1 MRVRT
6 ELKAP
11 APEAIGW
18 RIVRQLAWPYRRQL
32 LFIALFAVLA
42 TGMDLMAPL
51 IYREAVNDIAG
62 LFVGS
67 SSASTTPDT
76 GSMLDMMDVEGE
88 DTASAPDNLADPD
101 SDTPPVA
108 TTPLPP
114 SISDSSSSAA
124 RHPRAIVRP
133 PVHKKPPIRRA
144 LPRRSGPRPAPPSV
158 RPEPHTRH
166 HVARR
171 TVSQTFPTL
180 MWAVVGLFGI
190 NVLSHLCELIADQRT
205 VRLASLIES
214 DFIRGTFGHVLRLPL
229 SFFSRRASGTLAK
242 QIDQSDQIGP
252 IVTALAKD
260 VAPALLSMVGVLIIM
275 FMQSW
280 RLSLAALVTLPPYAM
295 VVMRSSRRLETGLTR
310 YYEMWDSV
318 SSRIQDALGAIKT
331 VKLSGAERRE
341 TERLG
346 EQASSA
352 YDTHAERNRLANR
365 YVFLQSSLSYLSQAL
380 VLGFGGWLVLERGLT
395 PGDVVMFV
403 VYLDRLYSPIES
415 LTSISVTLQE
425 HLTSLERASRL
436 LDAEPERLTG
446 AGLQPGPGRVEFRQ
460 VRFGYTPER
469 TVLHDLSIVLEAGR
483 TTALVGPSGAGKTTT
498 ADLMLR
504 LYDVESGEILLDG
517 QDLGLLD
524 PSAVR
529 SQVGVVAADGA
540 IFRGSLA
547 DNLRYKRPEATAA
560 EVHAAALTAGL
571 SATLARLPQGLETE
585 VGEGGI
591 GLSVG
596 ERQRLQIAR
605 ALVGRPRVLI
615 LDEATANL
623 DYATEQGIRQAVLD
637 RPNKPTT
644 LVITHRYAM
653 AETCDR
659 VIVLQAGKVLA
670 QGTPAELIRSCEWFA
685 NFAQSGEPKDTESP
699 AQVAADVEEAEQED
713 DEES

>member
-1 MRVRT
+1 M
-6 ELKAP
+6 
-11 APEAIGW
+11 AIDPLVTQSAASW

-32 LFIALFAVLA
+32 LFIAVFALLA
-42 TGMDLMAPL
+42 TGMDLLAPL

-67 SSASTTPDT
+67 SSASNGVDP
-76 GSMLDMMDVEGE
+76 GSDPGAMLDMMDEEGSE
-88 DTASAPDNLADPD
+88 PATGPDPGIDP
-101 SDTPPVA
+101 PPAVVLS
-108 TTPLPP
+108 LPP
-114 SISDSSSSAA
+114 SISDSSAPA
-124 RHPRAIVRP
+124 PRHPAAV
-133 PVHKKPPIRRA
+133 VAK
-144 LPRRSGPRPAPPSV
+144 
-158 RPEPHTRH
+158 PEPHTRH

-180 MWAVVGLFGI
+180 MWAVAGLFGI
-190 NVLSHLCELIADQRT
+190 NLLSHLCELIADQRT
-205 VRLASLIES
+205 VWLASRIES

-229 SFFSRRASGTLAK
+229 RFFSQRASGTLAK
-242 QIDQSDQIGP
+242 QIHQSDQIAP

-260 VAPALLSMVGVLIIM
+260 VAPAFISMAGVLVIM
-275 FMQSW
+275 FLQSW
-280 RLSLAALVTLPPYAM
+280 RLTLIALVTLPPYAM

-310 YYEMWDSV
+310 YFEMWDSV

-341 TERLG
+341 TEHLRQ
-346 EQASSA
+346 QAVLA
-352 YDTHAERNRLANR
+352 YDTHSERNRLANR
-365 YVFLQSSLSYLSQAL
+365 YIFLQSLLSYLSQAL

-425 HLTSLERASRL
+425 HLTSLERANRL
-436 LDAEPERLTG
+436 LTAEPENLNG
-446 AGLQPGPGRVEFRQ
+446 VGLEPGPGRVEFHR
-460 VRFGYTPER
+460 VRFGYSPER
-469 TVLHDLSIVLEAGR
+469 PVLQDLSIVLEPGR

-517 QDLGLLD
+517 QDLALLD

-529 SQVGVVAADGA
+529 SQIGVVAADGA
-540 IFRGSLA
+540 IFRGTLA
-547 DNLRYKRPEATAA
+547 DNLRYKRPEATFE

-605 ALVGRPRVLI
+605 ALVGRPRVLV

-623 DYATEQGIRQAVLD
+623 DYATEQGIRQALLE
-637 RPNKPTT
+637 RPDKPTT

-653 AETCDR
+653 AENCDQ

-670 QGTPAELIRSCEWFA
+670 RGTPAELLQSCEWFA
-685 NFAQSGEPKDTESP
+685 NFARSGEQKEADP
-699 AQVAADVEEAEQED
+699 ASAPLVPDGGGAEDGEEAED
-713 DEES
+713 A

>member
-1 MRVRT
+1 VGIEARVSDPDAT
-6 ELKAP
+6 
-11 APEAIGW
+11 GW

-32 LFIALFAVLA
+32 LFVALFALLA
-42 TGMDLMAPL
+42 TGTDLLAPL

-62 LFVGS
+62 LFV
-67 SSASTTPDT
+67 DT
-76 GSMLDMMDVEGE
+76 APESLPAQPGVMLDMVDEEGG
-88 DTASAPDNLADPD
+88 ASAPLDGVDPG
-101 SDTPPVA
+101 SEPQAVIAP
-108 TTPLPP
+108 PLPP
-114 SISDSSSSAA
+114 SISDSSKPAPRHVRPGARPPAHRKPPA
-124 RHPRAIVRP
+124 RHGSPHRSTSRP
-133 PVHKKPPIRRA
+133 
-144 LPRRSGPRPAPPSV
+144 G
-158 RPEPHTRH
+158 PEPHTRH
-166 HVARR
+166 HVAPR

-205 VRLASLIES
+205 VRLASRIEA
-214 DFIRGTFGHVLRLPL
+214 DFISGTFGHVLRLPL
-229 SFFSRRASGTLAK
+229 RFFSNRASGTLAK
-242 QIDQSDQIGP
+242 QIDQSDQIAP

-280 RLSLAALVTLPPYAM
+280 RLTLAALVTLPPYAM

-341 TERLG
+341 TEHLQR
-346 EQASSA
+346 QAQRA
-352 YDTHAERNRLANR
+352 YETHSERNRLANR
-365 YVFLQSSLSYLSQAL
+365 YIFLQSSLSYLSQAL

-415 LTSISVTLQE
+415 LTSVSVTLQE
-425 HLTSLERASRL
+425 HLTSLTRANRL
-436 LDAEPERLTG
+436 LVAQPEKLDG
-446 AGLQPGPGRVEFRQ
+446 EGLEPGPGRVEFRD
-460 VRFGYTPER
+460 VCFSYTPER
-469 TVLHDLSIVLEAGR
+469 PVLQDLSIVLEAGR

-504 LYDVESGEILLDG
+504 LYDVESGAILLDG
-517 QDLGLLD
+517 QDLALLD

-529 SQVGVVAADGA
+529 SRIGLVAADGA
-540 IFRGSLA
+540 IFRGTLA
-547 DNLRYKRPEATAA
+547 DNLRYKRPDATAA

-571 SATLARLPQGLETE
+571 GATLARLPQGLETE

-605 ALVGRPRVLI
+605 ALLGRPRVLI

-623 DYATEQGIRQAVLD
+623 DYATEQGIRKAVLD
-637 RPNKPTT
+637 RPGKPTT

-653 AETCDR
+653 AETCDQ
-659 VIVLQAGKVLA
+659 VIVLTAGKVLA
-670 QGTPAELIRSCEWFA
+670 RGTPAELIRSCPWFA
-685 NFAQSGEPKDTESP
+685 DFAASGEPQPPP
-699 AQVAADVEEAEQED
+699 APAPPAEGTAGEADAAAADEAAAD
-713 DEES
+713 DEEP

>member
-1 MRVRT
+1 MT
-6 ELKAP
+6 AP
-11 APEAIGW
+11 PPPAAVPEPSGW
-18 RIVRQLAWPYRRQL
+18 RIVLRLAWPYRRQL
-32 LFIALFAVLA
+32 LFVALFALLA
-42 TGMDLMAPL
+42 TGTDLLAPL

-67 SSASTTPDT
+67 STASTTEGDAI
-76 GSMLDMMDVEGE
+76 LDMSDEEEGGTSSPGRNTMP
-88 DTASAPDNLADPD
+88 DDLGLAVVPPPAAVSDSAPAPRHARPARRRPQAK
-101 SDTPPVA
+101 PPVRH
-108 TTPLPP
+108 P
-114 SISDSSSSAA
+114 AA
-124 RHPRAIVRP
+124 RP
-133 PVHKKPPIRRA
+133 PPP
-144 LPRRSGPRPAPPSV
+144 PK
-158 RPEPHTRH
+158 PEPHTRH
-166 HVARR
+166 HVAPR

-190 NVLSHLCELIADQRT
+190 NMLSHLCALIADQRT
-205 VRLASLIES
+205 VRLASAIES
-214 DFIRGTFGHVLRLPL
+214 DFIRDTFGHVLELPL

-242 QIDQSDQIGP
+242 QIDQSDQIAP

-260 VAPALLSMVGVLIIM
+260 IAPALISMVGVLVIM

-280 RLSLAALVTLPPYAM
+280 RLSIAALVTLPPYAL
-295 VVMRSSRRLETGLTR
+295 VVLRSSRRLETGLTR
-310 YYEMWDSV
+310 YYEMWDAV

-341 TERLG
+341 TGQLYTQSG
-346 EQASSA
+346 AA
-352 YDTHAERNRLANR
+352 YETYSERNRLANQ
-365 YVFLQSSLSYLSQAL
+365 YIFLQSSLSYLSQAL

-403 VYLDRLYSPIES
+403 VYLDRLYAPIES
-415 LTSISVTLQE
+415 LTSISVTMQE
-425 HLTSLERASRL
+425 HLTSLERANRL
-436 LDAEPERLTG
+436 LLAQPELLNGQALR
-446 AGLQPGPGRVEFRQ
+446 AGPGRVEFRN
-460 VRFGYTPER
+460 VRFGYSPER
-469 TVLHDLSIVLEAGR
+469 PVLQGVSMVLEPGH

-517 QDLGLLD
+517 QDVQLLD

-529 SQVGVVAADGA
+529 SQIGVVAADGA
-540 IFRGSLA
+540 IFRGTLA
-547 DNLRYKRPEATAA
+547 DNLRYKRPEATDD
-560 EVHAAALTAGL
+560 EVYAAAVTAGL

-585 VGEGGI
+585 VGEGGV

-623 DYATEQGIRQAVLD
+623 DYATEQGIRHAVLD
-637 RPNKPTT
+637 RPDRPTT

-659 VIVLQAGKVLA
+659 VVVLQAGQVIA
-670 QGTPAELIRSCEWFA
+670 QGTPAELVKSCEWFA
-685 NFAQSGEPKDTESP
+685 RFAAGSAQKDIETS
-699 AQVAADVEEAEQED
+699 ATAADKSTQED
-713 DEES
+713 EEDA